1 MNLNKEYIENIIK
14 EKKMGVI
21 AILVILVIGG
31 IAIYFGIQDTL
42 SYEKIDD
49 TSDLEIYSNETQ
61 EVEEKIKVYVTGEV
75 VNPGVIELNVG
86 DRIEDAIK
94 AAGGT
99 TDSANLEKVNLAYK
113 LEDGQKPYIP
123 NINEKEEVVILS
135 TENGE
140 NVVKDVEKS
149 NGKIDINNAKIDKL
163 CEIPGVGETLAKRI
177 VDYRD
182 QNGKFKNIEDL
193 KNVSGIGE
201 KKFESIKEYIAL
213 K

>member
-1 MNLNKEYIENIIK
+1 MNINKEYIESIIK
-14 EKKMGVI
+14 EKKMGAI
-21 AILVILVIGG
+21 ALLIILSIVG
-31 IAIYFGIQDTL
+31 IAVYFGIQDIL
-42 SYEKIDD
+42 NYEKIDD
-49 TSDLEIYSNETQ
+49 KPELEIYSNEAT

-75 VNPGVIELNVG
+75 INPGVIELKVG

-99 TDSANLEKVNLAYK
+99 TDIANLEKVNLAYK
-113 LEDGQKPYIP
+113 LEDGQKLYIP
-123 NINEKEEVVILS
+123 NINEKEEAVILS

-140 NVVKDVEKS
+140 NVVKDSEKS
-149 NGKIDINNAKIDKL
+149 NGKININNASIDNL
-163 CEIPGVGETLAKRI
+163 CKIPGVGETLAKRI
-177 VDYRD
+177 VDYRE

-193 KNVSGIGE
+193 RNVSGIGE